1 MDGSITNK
9 SPAASWFDRPAG
21 LFISSTQLDGFPAYS
36 PDGSRIAFFSAR
48 SGQGELWV
56 ADGNGSD
63 LQMLTSMGKV
73 EPPRWSPDGKSIV
86 FAREGKIY
94 RVDSAG
100 GIPKEVVLAPSV
112 KATEPS
118 YSHDGRWIYF
128 ASDSTGRSE
137 VWRVST
143 VTGEAVQVTKNGGAL
158 PAESPDGRFLF
169 YLKTEEVERG
179 SHFQSS
185 TLYRQPSGGGPEQR
199 VLTSLLPQFVFAA
212 GGLYF
217 IRYDHPDHP
226 IGIDFLDLRN
236 GATRRVLT
244 VNMPQRFSAPGLA
257 VSPDGKWLLY
267 ALFDYEDDIM
277 LFEDFR

>member
-1 MDGSITNK
+1 MPIGGWVDGSITNK

-100 GIPKEVVLAPSV
+100 GIPKEVVLAPGV
-112 KATEPS
+112 KAKEPS
-118 YSHDGRWIYF
+118 YSHPLR
-128 ASDSTGRSE
+128 
-137 VWRVST
+137 
-143 VTGEAVQVTKNGGAL
+143 
-158 PAESPDGRFLF
+158 
-169 YLKTEEVERG
+169 
-179 SHFQSS
+179 
-185 TLYRQPSGGGPEQR
+185 PS
-199 VLTSLLPQFVFAA
+199 
-212 GGLYF
+212 
-217 IRYDHPDHP
+217 
-226 IGIDFLDLRN
+226 
-236 GATRRVLT
+236 
-244 VNMPQRFSAPGLA
+244 
-257 VSPDGKWLLY
+257 
-267 ALFDYEDDIM
+267 
-277 LFEDFR
+277 

>member
-1 MDGSITNK
+1 
-9 SPAASWFDRPAG
+9 
-21 LFISSTQLDGFPAYS
+21 LFISSTQLDGFPTYS
-36 PDGSRIAFFSAR
+36 PDGSRIAFYSAR

-100 GIPKEVVLAPSV
+100 GIPKEVVLGPGV
-112 KATEPS
+112 KAKEPS
-118 YSHDGRWIYF
+118 YSHDGTWIYF

-137 VWRVST
+137 IWRVST

-169 YLKTEEVERG
+169 YLKTEGVEPASR
-179 SHFQSS
+179 SQP
-185 TLYRQPSGGGPEQR
+185 TALYRQASGGGPEQR
-199 VLTSLLPQFVFAA
+199 VLTSSLPLQFVFAA

-236 GATRRVLT
+236 GTTRRVLT
-244 VNMPQRFSAPGLA
+244 VNMAQRFSADGLA

-267 ALFDYEDDIM
+267 ALFDFEDDIM